1 MATFQQYKP
10 GIGSVGSYQIA
21 GVPYITGSNAL
32 SPGAEHQITF
42 PSVARAVTV
51 VMNSSS
57 TEMRVHFN
65 ASGSGNIVNGR
76 HYVVLD
82 SKEDAISFNVR
93 CKEIYVSSATG
104 TCTYTIIAELTGI
117 AASEMGP
124 LTGSGL
130 TE

>member
-1 MATFQQYKP
+1 MATFQH
-10 GIGSVGSYQIA
+10 
-21 GVPYITGSNAL
+21 ITGSNAL
-32 SPGAEHQITF
+32 ASGSEHQITF

-51 VMNSSS
+51 VMNSAS

-104 TCTYTIIAELTGI
+104 TCTYTVIAELTGI
-117 AASEMGP
+117 QTDEMGP